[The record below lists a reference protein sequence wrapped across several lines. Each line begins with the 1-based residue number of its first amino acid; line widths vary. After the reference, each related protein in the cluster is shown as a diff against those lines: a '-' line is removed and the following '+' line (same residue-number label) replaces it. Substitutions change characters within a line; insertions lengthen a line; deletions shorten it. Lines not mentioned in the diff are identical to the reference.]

1 MPLDPSP
8 PVGRGPLPDEQP
20 LRRDAVRVVGSSER
34 AFDVAS
40 SEAAL
45 SSEQA
50 ADFWPR

>member
-1 MPLDPSP
+1 MSPEPLPL
-8 PVGRGPLPDEQP
+8 VGRGPLPDEQP
-20 LRRDAVRVVGSSER
+20 LRRDVVYVVGSSER